1 MLRPTSP
8 TLGVL
13 ALFALS
19 CSGEVS
25 GQVVGGAAGSG
36 GVAASGGTAGSAASP
51 GGGSG
56 GSGATDPGTR
66 GVAASTRLARLTHRQ
81 YANTVRDLFGVT
93 EDATSGF
100 APDALNGFAFD
111 TSVDLHVDARLGPQ
125 YRESAE
131 GLAERAVSDTALF
144 ERVVGCAASDTACA
158 DSFIRNFGLR
168 AFRRP
173 LVDAEVV
180 RFRALFDQ
188 GATLVASGDAFRDG
202 VRVVVEAMLQSPQF
216 LYRTELGSA
225 ADSNE
230 LIALGGYEVASRLSY
245 LIWDS
250 MPDAALFE
258 LAAAGAL
265 GTPEA
270 VKAAAERMLAEPR
283 ALEKKLSFHEQ
294 AFQFGRFSRIAPDS
308 DTYPGLPDDLV
319 DRVQLASRRYV
330 EEVVRNGGGLRE
342 FLTAPYAFAD
352 AELAPLYG
360 RSVEAGLARLDFAT
374 GERRGFLMQ
383 IGFLAS
389 NAYAIKTD
397 PIHRGLFVL
406 RHLLCRDIADPPAGA
421 SETPLPE
428 VDVPP
433 ATTREEVTLLTSQ
446 ATCLGC
452 HLEINAPGFAFESFD
467 AVGGARDT
475 ENGVAVDT
483 SGELAIDGQ
492 HFAFANAG
500 ELVERLADS
509 AEARACY
516 AAHYL
521 EFAHGRDLAPQDSTT
536 RDALAAPL
544 SVDEIVVGIAMSD
557 AFRLRPVNEVG
568 P

>member
-1 MLRPTSP
+1 MLTVVA
-8 TLGVL
+8 LL
-13 ALFALS
+13 ALA
-19 CSGEVS
+19 CSGEVN
-25 GQVVGGAAGSG
+25 GTTIGGGAAGSG
-36 GVAASGGTAGSAASP
+36 GVGASGGMAGSAASP

-66 GVAASTRLARLTHRQ
+66 SVAASTRVARLTHRQ
-81 YANTVRDLFGVT
+81 YANTVRDLFGIDDDV
-93 EDATSGF
+93 TSGF

-111 TSVDLHVDARLGPQ
+111 TSVDLRVDARLGPQ
-125 YRESAE
+125 YRASAE
-131 GLAERAVSDTALF
+131 ALAERAVSETALF
-144 ERVVGCAASDTACA
+144 ERIVGCSTSDAACA
-158 DSFIRNFGLR
+158 DSFIRGFGLR

-173 LVDAEVV
+173 LVEAEVT

-188 GATLVASGDAFRDG
+188 GAALVASGDAFRDG
-202 VRVVVEAMLQSPQF
+202 VRVVVEALLQSPQF
-216 LYRTELGSA
+216 LYRAELGSA
-225 ADSNE
+225 ADSNG
-230 LIALGGYEVASRLSY
+230 LIALDGYEVASRLSY

-258 LAAAGAL
+258 LAGAGAL

-270 VKAAAERMLAEPR
+270 VRVAAERMLAEPR

-308 DTYPGLPDDLV
+308 DTYQGLPADLV
-319 DRVQLASRRYV
+319 DRVQLASRRYI
-330 EEVVRNGGGLRE
+330 EEVLRNGGGLRE
-342 FLTAPYAFAD
+342 LLTAPYAFAD
-352 AELAPLYG
+352 AELAPIYG
-360 RSVEAGLARLDFAT
+360 RSVEGGLARLDFTA
-374 GERRGFLMQ
+374 GERKGFLMQ

-428 VDVPP
+428 TDVPP

-446 ATCLGC
+446 PTCLGC

-467 AVGGARDT
+467 AVGGARVT
-475 ENGVAVDT
+475 ENGAAVDT
-483 SGELAIDGQ
+483 SGELDIDGRT
-492 HFAFANAG
+492 FAFADAG

-509 AEARACY
+509 AEARNCY

-521 EFAHGRDLAPQDSTT
+521 EFAHGRDLAPQDTAT
-536 RDALAAPL
+536 RDALSAPL
-544 SVDEIVVGIAMSD
+544 SADEVVVGIATSD
-557 AFRLRPVNEVG
+557 AFRLRPVNEGG